1 MSLGKEYEE
10 GNVVFDPIMVVGK
23 DFISGSGVDT
33 HYFDYVFSVTPMMSQ
48 KKRKKG
54 DPEHF
59 NYVWSG
65 YLNIGLKHRI
75 HLHNI
80 EPDVGLV
87 QQEGK
92 LQLLKDTL
100 DGFLKEFKARLK
112 VPGKKDLTV
121 KNWLNP
127 ETSRYTSYVA
137 YNLDKNGNG
146 CISISDCH
154 KTNIIWVY
162 TVRDDNGKVRG
173 QHYST
178 KEIQT
183 LEELSKGVGRSVKA
197 VQQIRKF
204 FEREVLETTSEK

>member
-10 GNVVFDPIMVVGK
+10 GTVVFDPLMVVGK
-23 DFISGSGVDT
+23 DFVSGSGIDT
-33 HYFDYVFSVTPMMSQ
+33 HYFDYAYTVTPVMSQ

-59 NYVWSG
+59 RYDWNG
-65 YLNIGLKHRI
+65 YLNIGLKYRI

-87 QQEGK
+87 EQEAK

-100 DGFLKEFKARLK
+100 DEFLKEFRARLK
-112 VPGKKDLTV
+112 TPGKKDLVV

-127 ETSRYTSYVA
+127 ETSRYTSFAA

-146 CISISDCH
+146 SFSISDCH
-154 KTNIIWVY
+154 KSNVIWVY
-162 TVRDDNGKVRG
+162 TVRDDSGKVRG
-173 QHYST
+173 GHYST

-183 LEELSKGVGRSVKA
+183 LEEVSKGVGKSIRA
-197 VQQIRKF
+197 IQQLRKF
-204 FEREVLETTSEK
+204 FEREVLDSPSEK